1 MERTMEDKVEGTAE
15 VKVSFYTN
23 YHSSQFVVTLLTDY
37 VTHASD
43 VAYVCYSVLQYMC
56 ALNHI
61 KFVMTQRKKET
72 LFNKHYF

>member
-23 YHSSQFVVTLLTDY
+23 YHSSQFVVTLLTDF

-43 VAYVCYSVLQYMC
+43 VAYVCYSVL
-56 ALNHI
+56 
-61 KFVMTQRKKET
+61 
-72 LFNKHYF
+72 